1 MTPNPSTLQP
11 TPGAIVVGAS
21 SGIGEAVARRLAR
34 EGYAV
39 ALVARRADR
48 LNQICDAIN
57 TQLGQRRAFAYPHDV
72 TQFDRVQPLFQTI
85 LRDLGRIDVVVYS
98 SGVMPAVGL
107 SEFNF
112 EKDRAMIE
120 VNVLGAM
127 AWLDQAAMLF
137 ERTGGG
143 HIVGISSV
151 AGDRGRVINPAYNT
165 SKAALTTYLEGLRNR
180 LTRKGAHVLTV
191 KPGFVDTDMLKGV
204 KRRMW
209 VISPEQAAANIWS
222 AIKRRKQSIYTPA
235 RWGLVMLVIRNIPS
249 FIFRRLS
256 I

>member
-1 MTPNPSTLQP
+1 MTSSSTLQP
-11 TPGAIVVGAS
+11 TLGAIVVGAS
-21 SGIGEAVARRLAR
+21 SGIGEAVARRLTR
-34 EGYAV
+34 EGHAV
-39 ALVARRADR
+39 ALVARRADL
-48 LNQICDAIN
+48 LNQIADQIN
-57 TQLGQRRAFAYPHDV
+57 AQLGQRRAFAYPHDV
-72 TQFDRVQPLFQTI
+72 TQFGEVQPLFQSI

-98 SGVMPAVGL
+98 SGVMPAAGP

-112 EKDRAMIE
+112 EKDKAMIE

-127 AWLDQAAMLF
+127 AWLDQAATLF

-143 HIVGISSV
+143 HIVGISSA
-151 AGDRGRVINPAYNT
+151 AGERGRVINPVYNA

-180 LTRKGAHVLTV
+180 LTRKGVHVLTV
-191 KPGFVDTDMLKGV
+191 KPGQVDTDMLKGV

-209 VISPEQAAANIWS
+209 VISAEQVAADVWS
-222 AIKRRKQSIYTPA
+222 AIKRRRQSIYIPA
-235 RWGLVMLVIRNIPS
+235 RWALMMFVIRNIPS

>member
-1 MTPNPSTLQP
+1 MNSPSP
-11 TPGAIVVGAS
+11 IIPIPSAIVIGAS
-21 SGIGEAVARRLAR
+21 SGMGEALARRLAQ

-48 LNQICDAIN
+48 LKKVCAEISSQQGSA
-57 TQLGQRRAFAYPHDV
+57 RARSYPHDA
-72 TQFDRVQPLFQTI
+72 TRFAEIPKLFQTI
-85 LRDLGRIDVVVYS
+85 LRDLGRLDVIVYA

-107 SEFNF
+107 SEFNV

-151 AGDRGRVINPAYNT
+151 AGDRGRVLNPVYNA
-165 SKAALTTYLEGLRNR
+165 SKAALTTYLEALRNR
-180 LTRKGAHVLTV
+180 LTRKGVHVLTV
-191 KPGFVDTDMLKGV
+191 KPGFVDTEMLKGV
-204 KRRMW
+204 KRAFW
-209 VISPEQAAANIWS
+209 VISPGQLADAVWK
-222 AIKRRKQSIYTPA
+222 AIRRNKQTIYVPA
-235 RWGLVMLVIRNIPS
+235 RWRWVMLIVRHIPS

-256 I
+256 F

>member
-1 MTPNPSTLQP
+1 MASNSSTLQP
-11 TPGAIVVGAS
+11 TLGAIVVGAS

-39 ALVARRADR
+39 ALVARRADL
-48 LNQICDAIN
+48 LNQICEQIN
-57 TQLGQRRAFAYPHDV
+57 AQPGQRRARAYPHDV
-72 TQFDRVQPLFQTI
+72 TQFSEAQSLFQTI
-85 LRDLGRIDVVVYS
+85 LRDLGRVDVIVYS
-98 SGVMPAVGL
+98 SGAMPAAGL

-112 EKDRAMIE
+112 EKDKAMID

-127 AWLDQAAMLF
+127 AWLDQAAMMF

-143 HIVGISSV
+143 QIVGISSV
-151 AGDRGRVINPAYNT
+151 AGDRGRVINPVYNA

-180 LTRKGAHVLTV
+180 LTRKGVHVLTV

-209 VISPEQAAANIWS
+209 VIAPDQAAADIWR
-222 AIKRRKQSIYTPA
+222 AIKGRKQSIYTPA
-235 RWGLVMLVIRNIPS
+235 RWGLVMFVIRNIPS
-249 FIFRRLS
+249 FVFRRLS
-256 I
+256 L